1 MKFLEKILPSF
12 LTQSL
17 LIYNFSVVFITVLL
31 FMTFLLVGAS
41 VSVFIA
47 FLIDSWLKKRGYNL
61 EIGLFALIL
70 IMLIVVF
77 IADFIFSIIFLISN
91 IKKKL
96 MEDLL

>member
-12 LTQSL
+12 FTENL
-17 LIYNFSVVFITVLL
+17 LIYNFFVVFITILL
-31 FMTFLLVGAS
+31 FMALLLAGAS
-41 VSVFIA
+41 ISVFMA

-70 IMLIVVF
+70 VMLIVVF

-91 IKKKL
+91 IKKS
-96 MEDLL
+96 